1 MKHNPDTGAPDF
13 FVFARNFLHSY
24 LGNVRQC
31 SPATITAYRL
41 SLECFLTFLA
51 DANHRPRAKV
61 TFDDCTRDNVKAW
74 IEWMNTTKKYAPRT
88 VTLRLTA
95 LRSFLAFSAADDLTL
110 IATSQAVADV
120 KPPRITANPI
130 DYLPPGSTSA
140 LLSAFTGATV
150 KSRRNHMM
158 LIVLYDTAARVS
170 ELTGLTRSDVHL
182 GPPAQVRIRGKG
194 NKTRIVP
201 INTRTTDHLR
211 TYLTEFHP
219 REEGSDRPLFYTR
232 HHGHVSKLSTDS
244 VSLILNQAAKIARQE
259 YSAFPDRIHPH
270 MLRKTKAMDLYQE
283 GIPLPI
289 IMRLLGHTNASTTEA
304 FYAFATIDM
313 MRQAITAATPT
324 PAAPQLT
331 GTQLDA
337 LYSLR

>member
-41 SLECFLTFLA
+41 SLECFLTFLT
-51 DANHRPRAKV
+51 DANHRPRTTV
-61 TFDDCTRDNVKAW
+61 TFDDCTRVTVKAW

-120 KPPRITANPI
+120 KPPRIPANPI
-130 DYLPPGSTSA
+130 DHLPTDHTRA
-140 LLSAFTGATV
+140 LLSAFTGTTV

-158 LIVLYDTAARVS
+158 LIVLYDTATRVS
-170 ELTGLTRSDVHL
+170 ELTGLTCSDICL

-211 TYLTEFHP
+211 AYLTEFHP
-219 REEGSDRPLFYTR
+219 GEENSDRPLFYTR

-259 YSAFPDRIHPH
+259 YPDLLDRIHPH

-324 PAAPQLT
+324 PDAPQLT
-331 GTQLDA
+331 GTQLEA

>member
-1 MKHNPDTGAPDF
+1 MKHNPGTGAPDF

-51 DANHRPRAKV
+51 DENHRPRAKV

-74 IEWMNTTKKYAPRT
+74 IKWMNTTNKYAPRT

-130 DYLPPGSTSA
+130 DYLPPGSTRA

-150 KSRRNHMM
+150 KSRVFWRLNVRSV
-158 LIVLYDTAARVS
+158 IRPPKSAGS
-170 ELTGLTRSDVHL
+170 CSGLLRSRRESDSQ
-182 GPPAQVRIRGKG
+182 ASNATVRC
-194 NKTRIVP
+194 
-201 INTRTTDHLR
+201 
-211 TYLTEFHP
+211 
-219 REEGSDRPLFYTR
+219 
-232 HHGHVSKLSTDS
+232 
-244 VSLILNQAAKIARQE
+244 
-259 YSAFPDRIHPH
+259 
-270 MLRKTKAMDLYQE
+270 
-283 GIPLPI
+283 
-289 IMRLLGHTNASTTEA
+289 
-304 FYAFATIDM
+304 
-313 MRQAITAATPT
+313 
-324 PAAPQLT
+324 
-331 GTQLDA
+331 
-337 LYSLR
+337 

>member
-1 MKHNPDTGAPDF
+1 MKHNPETGAPDF

-31 SPATITAYRL
+31 SPATIAAYRL
-41 SLECFLTFLA
+41 SIECFLTFLA
-51 DANHRPRAKV
+51 DEMHRPRTTV
-61 TFDDCTRDNVKAW
+61 TFDGCTRDTVKAW
-74 IEWMNTTKKYAPRT
+74 IDWMNTTKKYAPRT

-110 IATSQAVADV
+110 VATSQAVADV
-120 KPPRITANPI
+120 KPPRITTSPI
-130 DYLPPGSTSA
+130 DYLSPDHTRT
-140 LLSAFTGATV
+140 LLSAFADTTV

-170 ELTGLTRSDVHL
+170 ELTALTCSDIHL
-182 GPPAQVRIRGKG
+182 GLPAQVRIRGKG

-201 INTRTTDHLR
+201 ITTRTTDHLHAF
-211 TYLTEFHP
+211 LAELHLG
-219 REEGSDRPLFYTR
+219 EEGSDHPLFYTH
-232 HHGHVSKLSTDS
+232 HHGQISKLSTDS
-244 VSLILNQAAKIARQE
+244 VSLILNRAAKIARQE
-259 YSAFPDRIHPH
+259 YPAFFDRIHPH
-270 MLRKTKAMDLYQE
+270 LLRKTKAMDLYQE

-289 IMRLLGHTNASTTEA
+289 IMRLLGHTNALTTEA

-313 MRQAITAATPT
+313 MRQAITGATPT
-324 PAAPQLT
+324 PDAPHLT
-331 GTQLDA
+331 DAQLDT

>member
-13 FVFARNFLHSY
+13 FVFARNFLHPY
-24 LGNVRQC
+24 LANVRQC
-31 SPATITAYRL
+31 SPATMTAYRL

-51 DANHRPRAKV
+51 DEIHRPR
-61 TFDDCTRDNVKAW
+61 TTISFDDCTRDNVKAW
-74 IEWMNTTKKYAPRT
+74 VEWMNTSKKYAPRT

-95 LRSFLAFSAADDLTL
+95 LRSFLAFSAAEDLTL
-110 IATSQAVADV
+110 IATHQAVADV
-120 KPPRITANPI
+120 KPPRITASPI
-130 DYLPPGSTSA
+130 DHLSSDHTRA
-140 LLSAFTGATV
+140 LLAAFIGTTA
-150 KSRRNHMM
+150 KSRRNQTM
-158 LIVLYDTAARVS
+158 LIVLYDTATRVS
-170 ELTGLTRSDVHL
+170 ELTALTCGDFHL

-211 TYLTEFHP
+211 TYLAEFHP
-219 REEGSDRPLFYTR
+219 GQEDSDRPLFYTR
-232 HHGHVSKLSTDS
+232 HHGRVSKLSTDS

-324 PAAPQLT
+324 PDAPQLT
-331 GTQLDA
+331 DAQLEA

>member
-51 DANHRPRAKV
+51 DENHRPRTTV
-61 TFDDCTRDNVKAW
+61 TFDDCTRATVKAW

-95 LRSFLAFSAADDLTL
+95 LRSFLAFSAAEDLTL
-110 IATSQAVADV
+110 IATHQAAADV
-120 KPPRITANPI
+120 KPPRITASPI
-130 DYLPPGSTSA
+130 DHLPSDHTRA

-170 ELTGLTRSDVHL
+170 ELTGLTCSDIHL
-182 GPPAQVRIRGKG
+182 GPSAQVRIRGKG

-201 INTRTTDHLR
+201 INTRTTDNLR
-211 TYLTEFHP
+211 TYLAEFHP
-219 REEGSDRPLFYTR
+219 GQEGSDRPLFYTR

-304 FYAFATIDM
+304 FYAFATTDM

-324 PAAPQLT
+324 PTAPKLTDSQLE
-331 GTQLDA
+331 A